1 VLGGFAV
8 AAASMIVV
16 AGVIYAMAKAAVFL
30 LLNAF

>member
-8 AAASMIVV
+8 AAASMVVV
-16 AGVIYAMAKAAVFL
+16 AGVIYAMAKAAIYL